1 MIVVLLV
8 LGSVCSGF
16 VAILAG
22 GLMLPRQQAVSRTLT
37 VRASPEVVWSRLAD
51 PAGYPAW
58 QRRTTSVE
66 LLGATPLRWRE
77 FGAEGSFAFEVT
89 ADEPV
94 ERFVAVAVD
103 EDVARRPER
112 EFLLAA
118 TPDGTC
124 VTYTERCTL
133 PNPISRFV
141 FRYLWTA
148 DDTVRELLADLRR
161 AVDTP

>member
-8 LGSVCSGF
+8 LGAVCSAF
-16 VAILAG
+16 LAILAG
-22 GLMLPRQQAVSRTLT
+22 GLLLPRQQAVSRTVK
-37 VRASPEVVWSRLAD
+37 VRASPAAVWARLAD

-58 QRRTTSVE
+58 QQRTSVVE
-66 LLGATPLRWRE
+66 LLGSAPLRWRE

-89 ADEPV
+89 AEVPPQ
-94 ERFVAVAVD
+94 RLVAMAVD

-112 EFLLAA
+112 EFLV
-118 TPDGTC
+118 TTVPEGTS

-148 DDTVRELLADLRR
+148 DDSVRELLADLRR
-161 AVDTP
+161 AVEAP